1 MRYELC
7 KYAVTAVLAA
17 LAVACGGGG
26 GGSTDPVTPPV
37 VPGSTVAKFLPAD
50 GKTLL
55 FVGQDIDADNG
66 YVNGTGQT
74 PAGATVYTSLN
85 ALDGVY
91 ARNHG
96 QREGAQDWNSV
107 KVGYSNSALAVGL
120 SLVGQLD
127 QLVNGTTLDANL
139 DKLIDELQSFNR
151 PIFLRIGYE
160 ADGPWNSY
168 DATLYKAGWAKIVA
182 RIRAKNANRIATVW
196 QTVGFCD
203 QTQSFGKLPTEAW
216 YPGDNLVDWNAF
228 SLFMALPGC
237 PAKIQEIVD
246 GFKAKGKPVLIAESA
261 PVAYDIGDGTF
272 NSTAQTVSPSSLQ
285 PRTGAQIWDEWFKPY
300 FALIDKNKDV
310 IRGVAYINQNW
321 KAYAGWGCNAPDAQ
335 GVRFCPS
342 TYWGDTRVEANAT
355 VKANWLTAVGS
366 PQFLSTARPDLL
378 SKLNGYVAG
387 TGSTPKGAYR
397 LAGKPASVPGIIE
410 AEAYDRGGEGV
421 GYHELTAANQGLIDP
436 DMLWRTNES
445 VDIVRFGATGPVTD
459 GSDKFAVGY
468 TQVGEWL
475 EYTVN
480 VTKTGTF
487 NIEAAVA
494 SAGSGAGGAFELLV
508 DGNKIGSTV
517 SVPGTSSTVSFQSVS
532 AGTVTFTTTGQ
543 RVLRINMLSAGA
555 GGFVGHIDS
564 ISVGITQTPFS
575 GAAAAISDTTST
587 VVQAESYDLGGESV
601 AYHDATP
608 GKNFPF
614 VNLSARPDDD
624 VELVD
629 NGASNFSL
637 GYTAVGEWLEYTV
650 NVAQAGNYNVVFN
663 TARAGGGGAGKLEI
677 SQNDGATVLG
687 NAIFA
692 ACPGNAAPC
701 DYNTYA
707 DLAPVTVSLA
717 AGIQVIRVTFKDSA
731 PGNVDKMTFTKQ

>member
-1 MRYELC
+1 MRTQWSINI
-7 KYAVTAVLAA
+7 AVVA
-17 LAVACGGGG
+17 LILLTTACGGG
-26 GGSTDPVTPPV
+26 SNTDPGMSPV
-37 VPGSTVAKFLPAD
+37 VPGPTVAKFLPAD

-96 QREGAQDWNSV
+96 QREGVQDWNSV

-127 QLVNGTTLDANL
+127 QLVNSTTLDANL

-182 RIRAKNANRIATVW
+182 RIRAKNATRIATVW

-203 QTQSFGKLPTEAW
+203 QAQSFGKLPADAW
-216 YPGDNLVDWNAF
+216 YPGNELVDWNAF

-237 PAKIQEIVD
+237 PAKIQEIID

-261 PVAYDIGDGTF
+261 PVAYDIGGGTF
-272 NSTAQTVSPSSLQ
+272 NSTVQTVSPGTLQ
-285 PRTGAQIWDEWFKPY
+285 PRTGGQIWDEWFKPY

-321 KAYAGWGCNAPDAQ
+321 KIYAGWGCNAPDAN
-335 GVRFCPS
+335 GIRFCPS
-342 TYWGDTRVEANAT
+342 TYWGDTRIEANAT
-355 VKANWLTAVGS
+355 VKANWLSAVSS
-366 PQFLSTARPDLL
+366 PQFLSVASPDLF
-378 SKLNGYVAG
+378 SNLNGYITDTV
-387 TGSTPKGAYR
+387 STAKGAYR
-397 LAGKPASVPGIIE
+397 LAGRPSSIPGIIE
-410 AEAYDRGGEGV
+410 AEAYDRGGEGIA
-421 GYHELTAANQGLIDP
+421 YHELTTANQGLADP

-445 VDIVRFGATGPVTD
+445 VDIIRFGVTGPVTD
-459 GSDKFAVGY
+459 GSDKFAVAY
-468 TQVGEWL
+468 TQAGEWL

-480 VTKTGTF
+480 ITRTGTF
-487 NIEAAVA
+487 NIEAGVA
-494 SAGSGAGGAFELLV
+494 SAGAGAGGAFELLV
-508 DGNKIGSTV
+508 DGSKIGGTV
-517 SVPGTSSTVSFQSVS
+517 SVPGTSSTVSFQTVS
-532 AGTVTFTTTGQ
+532 AGTVTFATTGQ
-543 RVLRINMLSAGA
+543 RVLRINMLTTGT
-555 GGFVGHIDS
+555 GGFVGHIDNIS
-564 ISVGITQTPFS
+564 IGIAQTPF
-575 GAAAAISDTTST
+575 GDTALAIAAAGSVTM
-587 VVQAESYDLGGESV
+587 QAENYDLGGEGV

-608 GKNFPF
+608 GKNFQF
-614 VNLSARPDDD
+614 VNLAARPDDD
-624 VELVD
+624 VELVG
-629 NGASNFSL
+629 NGPSNLSI
-637 GYTAVGEWLEYTV
+637 GYTAIGEWLEYTL
-650 NVAQAGNYNVVFN
+650 NVAQAGSYSVIFN

-677 SQNDGATVLG
+677 SQNNGTNVLG
-687 NAIFA
+687 NASFA

-707 DLAPVTVSLA
+707 DLAPVSINLA
-717 AGIQVIRVTFKDSA
+717 AGVQVIRVTFKDSA
-731 PGNVDKMTFTKQ
+731 PGNIDSMTFTKQ